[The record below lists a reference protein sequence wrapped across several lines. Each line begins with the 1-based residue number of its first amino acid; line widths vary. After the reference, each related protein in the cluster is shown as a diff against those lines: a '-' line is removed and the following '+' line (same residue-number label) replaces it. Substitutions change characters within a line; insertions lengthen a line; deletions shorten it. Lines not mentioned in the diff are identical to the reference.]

1 MQRLDSHQNKTNFS
15 SSFQQ
20 RVDMERAFP
29 SLLLPL
35 CQQIEAFSVSL
46 HVALMSSPAFLH
58 RKQPHAFTCLPVWSC
73 SPHPWPCCR
82 RGAAREAEE
91 NPLAC
96 GCPQPPSAPERFYF
110 KQQSLA
116 VLGRGAAALL
126 LAEKSSFCN
135 IKCTT
140 SIPYPRSPAQLW
152 RQRRSWCMKKM
163 GARVRIT
170 PRSLAG
176 QRGEHWSTAGRQ
188 HPNSPA
194 LLPLHTWR

>member
-46 HVALMSSPAFLH
+46 HIALMSSPAFLH

-73 SPHPWPCCR
+73 SSHPWPCCR
-82 RGAAREAEE
+82 RGAACEAEE
-91 NPLAC
+91 NPLAR
-96 GCPQPPSAPERFYF
+96 GCSQPPSAPERFYF
-110 KQQSLA
+110 KQQ
-116 VLGRGAAALL
+116 L

-140 SIPYPRSPAQLW
+140 SIPYPRFPAQLW
-152 RQRRSWCMKKM
+152 RQRRSSCMEKM
-163 GARVRIT
+163 GVRVRIT
-170 PRSLAG
+170 PGFLAG
-176 QRGEHWSTAGRQ
+176 QRGERWSTAGQQ